1 MKDKNEESQHLQ
13 NNKPVQLDD
22 FRNLKAWQDGSLIN
36 TDPLDN
42 MSIEQLQKIAKI
54 LGGVK

>member
-1 MKDKNEESQHLQ
+1 MKDKNEVSQHVQ

-22 FRNLKAWQDGSLIN
+22 FRNLKAWQTCSLIN

-42 MSIEQLQKIAKI
+42 MSLEQLQTIDNIIKGMK
-54 LGGVK
+54 

>member
-1 MKDKNEESQHLQ
+1 MKDKNEVQLQQQ
-13 NNKPVQLDD
+13 NNQPVQLDD
-22 FRNLKAWQDGSLIN
+22 FRNLNAWQNGSLIN

-42 MSIEQLQKIAKI
+42 MSIEQLQKIADI

>member
-1 MKDKNEESQHLQ
+1 MKDKNEVSQHLQ

-36 TDPLDN
+36 TSAIDN
-42 MSIEQLQKIAKI
+42 LTIDQLNKVAKI
-54 LGGVK
+54 LEGVK